1 MLEGILAG
9 ILLLGA
15 VIVCVPILIASMV
28 VAFLVTVPLQ
38 AIGVPDVV
46 LGGLILFGGFGGGL
60 VLCFLAM
67 AFVFRHLPAP
77 VRTFLFSP
85 GSADADDDGPAPVLG
100 HDPHTDPATIDARVR
115 AADDALDRTREK
127 PKSGA

>member
-1 MLEGILAG
+1 MVDGILAG

-28 VAFLVTVPLQ
+28 IAFLVSVPLQ
-38 AIGVPDVV
+38 AMGVPDLV

-67 AFVFRHLPAP
+67 VFVFRHLPTS
-77 VRTFLFSP
+77 VRAFLSP
-85 GSADADDDGPAPVLG
+85 SESAAEDEATAPVLG
-100 HDPHTDPATIDARVR
+100 RDPDTDETTLEARVR
-115 AADDALDRTREK
+115 AADDALGPARDE
-127 PKSGA
+127 PDPGA